1 MAVSMVGQQMVDLH
15 LNAADRAVL
24 EELRLGRN
32 VPANIADSTGYSKQY
47 IRERIS
53 RLEEHGVVENIG
65 RGVYELVDDPL
76 KE

>member
-1 MAVSMVGQQMVDLH
+1 MAVSMVGQQMADLH

-24 EELRLGRN
+24 EELQLGRN

-53 RLEEHGVVENIG
+53 RLEEHGVVENVG

-76 KE
+76 EE